1 MPTIDT
7 LKEQEAPPTPLFL
20 FDCALSSGTTERW
33 ATHAVT
39 VDGDAYGARLLKHN
53 LFQLRASSDDGLD
66 GTATISV
73 TLANADSRFSQIER
87 ETGFKGAQVTIQFLF
102 YDLVANAAASE
113 ARVVFRGV
121 ANPAD
126 EITESAFRVSFNNR
140 LSLQRIV
147 LPEVQIL
154 RRCPWMFPSTL
165 AQRQEALDGGVKGK
179 YSALYKCGYSAD
191 ITGGAGTLDAAHGHA
206 PFTSCDFTRPACI
219 QRGMFD
225 VDASSLV
232 TRRFGGL
239 EFVPPQ
245 ISVRSFGESGSHV
258 SAVQDNLAVYND
270 YVPLVYG
277 TAWYQPPIVFARND
291 GNLTRME
298 VLLGMGEVERA
309 IKVIVNDI
317 EIPEAQSGADMTAT
331 GWFSVVTAGARDG
344 AFDANFADG
353 SGNPL
358 GDPYGNMAMMSVV
371 VPNRISNGQSLAKIR
386 VLIDGLKLEQF
397 DESGVTRGESFTNNP
412 AWVLLDVLRRSGWL
426 TSEVDLASFASAA
439 AYCGAAITTT
449 DLNGNS
455 VATPRFEC
463 NLVLQDRRSAA
474 EVAKGIRAG
483 STLMLTYSSE
493 GLLALRVENT
503 LALQQA
509 SLPDGSNSTATLDGG
524 WPAYEFSDG
533 SATFSGLVRK
543 ANGDPAIRLWSQSTA
558 AAPNRLT
565 VEFQDEFNE
574 YQQDSL
580 ALVDVDDA
588 LLTDRQ
594 VTAAYAALG
603 LPNFDQATRVL
614 QLQLN
619 KSIDGYT
626 LIDFETTVKG
636 VGLSPGDLITVTYL
650 KEGLERQPFRITRLS
665 PGENFQTLMVTAQW
679 HDDAWYTSGGALGAG
694 TRRQPGSGVGLPRP
708 LVGSVLDAHGIE
720 QFGITESTSE
730 STDGSFTVT
739 LSTEFV
745 PPVHGSASSVG
756 IPLLSLNAAV
766 NTTGGTIKAAQTLY
780 YAISAVDGSGAETAL
795 SFIVPATIPSGPNTN
810 AVTLSGLSFSS
821 GTASFHVYRGMNPVE
836 LLSIASGVAVATSY
850 TDAGATATLLGPPDE
865 NYYHANFYWRME
877 LQPEVGVNVH
887 SATTIG
893 NSTLGM
899 LTNDFMGAIVRITR
913 GKGVAQERA
922 VLGNTATMLTVS
934 PAWAVE
940 PDTTSFFVV
949 ANATWNFGG
958 SSATSPVSVNV
969 PNQTESTVEIL
980 GRSANVMNQES
991 APELNPLTR
1000 WQIGGAAGGG
1010 VDADVPAAP
1019 VFGLNL
1025 AGQGTVDLVG
1035 ISFTDLTNT
1044 HTISAGTLALHY
1056 WDELSSPSTFSLAS
1070 GVSSTATTI
1079 MLGAAGPA
1087 IVDDLIQ
1094 IEGEIL
1100 FVTGTL
1106 SGGTQYQVT
1115 RGSHGSTA
1123 ATHASTSLIYHLKR
1137 NIMIVP
1143 FVGDFF
1149 GSPASGS
1156 YASSIFLPHA
1166 RIAAADFF
1174 VTNVRGNSPDSTASF
1189 GATTDL
1195 GLRTLSSGQFS
1206 IQVEG
1211 YLATQ
1216 TGAAPPLVIDTAH
1229 AVRDISAV
1237 LNEAPRQ
1244 PTGSSPGTNT
1254 LQLQLRVGSTVY
1266 CTLNFDD
1273 GSTTSNAAVN
1283 GFGLAPLVAGS
1294 QLVLDVISV
1303 HGEPD
1308 SLPGRD
1314 LTVTVRL

>member
-20 FDCALSSGTTERW
+20 FDCVLSSGETERW

-39 VDGDAYGARLLKHN
+39 VGGHSYGARLLAHN
-53 LFQLRASSDDGLD
+53 LFQLRSSSDDGLD

-73 TLANADSRFSQIER
+73 TLANADSHFSQIER

-102 YDLVANAAASE
+102 FDLVANAAASE

-126 EITESAFRVSFNNR
+126 EITESAFKVTFNNR

-165 AQRQEALDGGVKGK
+165 AQRQEALDGGSKGK

-191 ITGGAGTLDAAHGHA
+191 LTGGVGTLDASHGDA
-206 PFTSCDFTRPACI
+206 PFTSCDFTRGSCV

-225 VDASSLV
+225 VDALSIA

-245 ISVRSFGESGSHV
+245 ISVRSFGESGSHT
-258 SAVQDNLAVYND
+258 SAVQDNVGVYNN

-298 VLLGMGEVERA
+298 VLLGMGEMERA

-317 EIPEAQSGADMTAT
+317 EIPEAQSGADMTPT
-331 GWFSVVTAGARDG
+331 GWFTVVTAGTRNG
-344 AFDANFADG
+344 AFDPNFTDG
-353 SGNPL
+353 SGSPI

-371 VPNRISNGQSLAKIR
+371 VPNRITNGQTLAKIQ

-397 DESGVTRGESFTNNP
+397 DGSGASLGESFTNNP

-426 TSEVDLASFASAA
+426 ASEIDLPSFATAA
-439 AYCGAAITTT
+439 AYCGAAISTT

-455 VATPRFEC
+455 VLTPRFEC
-463 NLVLQDRRSAA
+463 NLVLQNRRSAA
-474 EVAKGIRAG
+474 EVARGVRLG
-483 STLMLTYSSE
+483 STLMVTYGVA
-493 GLLALRVENT
+493 GLLTLRVENT

-509 SLPDGSNSTATLDGG
+509 AKPDGSNSTATLAGG
-524 WPAYEFSDG
+524 WPAYEFSDA
-533 SATFSGLVRK
+533 SQTFSGLVRK
-543 ANGDPAIRLWSQSTA
+543 ANGDPAIRLWAQSTA
-558 AAPNRLT
+558 ASPNRLT

-588 LLTDRQ
+588 LLADRQ

-636 VGLSPGDLITVTYL
+636 VGLSPGDLITITYL
-650 KEGLERQPFRITRLS
+650 KEGLERQSFRITRLS
-665 PGENFQTLMVTAQW
+665 PGANFQTLKVTAQW
-679 HDDAWYTSGGALGAG
+679 HDDAWYTSAGALGTG

-708 LVGSVLDAHGIE
+708 LVGSVIDAHGIE
-720 QFGITESTSE
+720 QFGITESTTE

-745 PPVHGSASSVG
+745 PPAIGSASAAG
-756 IPLLSLNAAV
+756 IPLLSLNAAI
-766 NTTGGTIKAAQTLY
+766 NTTGGSIKGGQTLY

-795 SFIVPATIPSGPNTN
+795 SFIVPATIPATTNTN
-810 AVTLSGLSFSS
+810 QVTLSGLSFSAA
-821 GTASFHVYRGMNPVE
+821 TATFRVYRGPNPAE
-836 LLSIASGVAVATSY
+836 MLRIAAGVTIATSF
-850 TDAGATATLLGPPDE
+850 TDSGAMATLQGPPDS
-865 NYYHANFYWRME
+865 NFDHANFYWRME
-877 LQPEVGVNVH
+877 LQPEVGVNIH
-887 SATTIG
+887 SSTTIG

-899 LTNDFMGAIVRITR
+899 LTNDFAGGVARITR
-913 GKGVAQERA
+913 GKGVAQERSI
-922 VLGNTATMLTVS
+922 VGNSSTTVTVS
-934 PAWAVE
+934 SAWTVE
-940 PDTTSFFVV
+940 PDTTSFFAI
-949 ANATWNFGG
+949 ANATWVFAGSTAGG
-958 SSATSPVSVNV
+958 TSATSLVSINV
-969 PNQTESTVEIL
+969 PNQTGETVEIS
-980 GRSANVMNQES
+980 GRSANVQNLES

-1010 VDADVPAAP
+1010 VDAGVPAAP
-1019 VFGLNL
+1019 VFGFNL
-1025 AGQGTVDLVG
+1025 TGQGTIALVG
-1035 ISFTDLTNT
+1035 ISFSDLTNT

-1056 WDELSSPSTFSLAS
+1056 WDELSSPSTFTLAS
-1070 GVSSTATTI
+1070 GISSTATSIT
-1079 MLGAAGPA
+1079 LSTAGPA
-1087 IVDDLIQ
+1087 VVDDLVQ
-1094 IEGEIL
+1094 IEGETL
-1100 FVTGTL
+1100 VVTGTA
-1106 SGGTQYQVT
+1106 SGATVYTVA
-1115 RGSHGSTA
+1115 RGSHGSSA
-1123 ATHASTSLIYHLKR
+1123 ATHASASLIYHLKR
-1137 NIMIVP
+1137 NVTIVP
-1143 FVGDFF
+1143 FVDDFF

-1156 YASSIFLPHA
+1156 YAASIFLPDA
-1166 RIAAADFF
+1166 RVAAADLF

-1189 GATTDL
+1189 GATTDQ
-1195 GLRTLSSGQFS
+1195 GLRTLSGGQFS

-1211 YLATQ
+1211 YLAIQ
-1216 TGAAPPLVIDTAH
+1216 TDAAPPLVIDTSH
-1229 AVRDISAV
+1229 AARDIFAV
-1237 LNEAPRQ
+1237 VTEAPS
-1244 PTGSSPGTNT
+1244 GGDT
-1254 LQLQLRVGSTVY
+1254 LLQLRIGSAIY
-1266 CTLNFDD
+1266 CSLTIAD
-1273 GSTTSNAAVN
+1273 GATTSNVVN
-1283 GFGLAPLVAGS
+1283 GFGLAPLLADSKVSLDILSVPGSAGT
-1294 QLVLDVISV
+1294 
-1303 HGEPD
+1303 
-1308 SLPGRD
+1308 LPGRD

>member
-7 LKEQEAPPTPLFL
+7 LKEQETPPTPLFL
-20 FDCALSSGTTERW
+20 FDCVLSSGATERW

-39 VDGDAYGARLLKHN
+39 FGGNAYGARLLKHN

-73 TLANADSRFSQIER
+73 TLANADSHFSQIER

-102 YDLVANAAASE
+102 YDLMANAAASE

-121 ANPAD
+121 ANSAD
-126 EITESAFRVSFNNR
+126 EITESALRVSFNNR

-165 AQRQEALDGGVKGK
+165 AQRQEAMDGGAKGK

-191 ITGGAGTLDAAHGHA
+191 ITGGAGTLNSGA
-206 PFTSCDFTRPACI
+206 PFTSCDFTRSSCV

-245 ISVRSFGESGSHV
+245 ISVRSFGESGSHL
-258 SAVQDNLAVYND
+258 SAIQDNLAVYND

-298 VLLGMGEVERA
+298 VLLGMGEIERA

-317 EIPEAQSGADMTAT
+317 EIPQAQSGVDMTAT
-331 GWFSVVTAGARDG
+331 GWFSVVTTGTRNG
-344 AFDANFADG
+344 AFDSNFADG

-358 GDPYGNMAMMSVV
+358 GDPYGNMSMMSVV
-371 VPNRISNGQSLAKIR
+371 VPNRISNGQSLAKIQ

-397 DESGVTRGESFTNNP
+397 DSGGASLGESFTSNP

-426 TSEVDLASFASAA
+426 TSEVDLISFASAA
-439 AYCGAAITTT
+439 AYCGEAISTT

-455 VATPRFEC
+455 VSTPRFEC

-474 EVAKGIRAG
+474 EVASGIRAG
-483 STLMLTYSSE
+483 STLMLTYGGG
-493 GLLALRVENT
+493 GLLTLRVENT

-509 SLPDGSNSTATLDGG
+509 SKPDGSNSTAMLGGG
-524 WPAYEFSDG
+524 WPAYEFSDA

-543 ANGDPAIRLWSQSTA
+543 ANGDPSIRLWSQSSAATA
-558 AAPNRLT
+558 NRLT

-594 VTAAYAALG
+594 VTTAYGALG

-650 KEGLERQPFRITRLS
+650 KEGLERQPFRIARLS
-665 PGENFQTLMVTAQW
+665 PGQNFQTLMVTAQW
-679 HDDAWYTSGGALGAG
+679 HDDEWYTSGGALGTG

-739 LSTEFV
+739 LSAEFV
-745 PPVHGSASSVG
+745 PPSHGSASSVG
-756 IPLLSLNAAV
+756 IPLLGLNAAI
-766 NTTGGTIKAAQTLY
+766 NTTGGTIKGGQTLY
-780 YAISAVDGSGAETAL
+780 YAISAVDGGGAETAL
-795 SFIVPATIPSGPNTN
+795 SFIVPATIPSGTNTN
-810 AVTLSGLSFSS
+810 TVTLSGLSFSA
-821 GTASFHVYRGMNPVE
+821 GTTSFHVYRGLNPAE
-836 LLSIASGVAVATSY
+836 LLSIATGVAVAVSF
-850 TDAGATATLLGPPDE
+850 TDTGVTATLLGPPDE
-865 NYYHANFYWRME
+865 NFDHANFYWRME
-877 LQPEVGVNVH
+877 VQPEVGVNLH

-899 LTNDFMGAIVRITR
+899 LANDFTGAVVRITR
-913 GKGVAQERA
+913 GKGAAQERA
-922 VLGNTATMLTVS
+922 VLGNTATTLTAS
-934 PAWAVE
+934 PAWTTE
-940 PDTTSFFVV
+940 PDTTSFFVI
-949 ANATWNFGG
+949 ANATWNLGG

-969 PNQTESTVEIL
+969 PNQTGATVEIL
-980 GRSANVMNQES
+980 GQSANVVNQES

-1000 WQIGGAAGGG
+1000 WQIGGAGGGG

-1025 AGQGTVDLVG
+1025 TGQGTVDLVA

-1056 WDELSSPSTFSLAS
+1056 WDELSSPSSFVLA
-1070 GVSSTATTI
+1070 GGISSTATTI
-1079 MLGAAGPA
+1079 MLNAAGPA
-1087 IVDDLIQ
+1087 VVDDLIQ

-1123 ATHASTSLIYHLKR
+1123 AAHTAASLVYHLKR
-1137 NIMIVP
+1137 NITIVP
-1143 FVGDFF
+1143 FVEDFF

-1156 YASSIFLPHA
+1156 YAASIFLPDA
-1166 RIAAADFF
+1166 RIAAADLF

-1189 GATTDL
+1189 GATADQ
-1195 GLRTLSSGQFS
+1195 GLRTLSGGQFS

-1211 YLATQ
+1211 YLAIQ
-1216 TGAAPPLVIDTAH
+1216 TGAAPPLVIDTTR

-1237 LNEAPRQ
+1237 LSEAPQQ
-1244 PTGSSPGTNT
+1244 PTGASPGTNT
-1254 LQLQLRVGSTVY
+1254 LQMQLRVGSTVY

-1273 GSTTSNAAVN
+1273 GATTSNAAIN
-1283 GFGLAPLVAGS
+1283 GFGLAPLIAGS
-1294 QLVLDVISV
+1294 QLVLDILSV
-1303 HGEPD
+1303 HGEPN